1 MVFCFFKV
9 ILFKFNQMHKH
20 FIKSIFFVIILALF
34 TSCNEDKDSNKVII
48 KIETVIKE
56 NDSIRVFYTSDNSID
71 FKEEQAVWKKIS
83 GSGKNQ
89 EILVEIPKNVQP
101 NQLRIDFGK
110 NIANQEI
117 VLNKICVSYL
127 ESTFEAKGEEIY
139 WYFRPDENNTTLDK
153 KNGVLKRKNPSQ
165 LNGPSIYPKGD
176 KLKEQLNELYKK
188 EANAK

>member
-1 MVFCFFKV
+1 M
-9 ILFKFNQMHKH
+9 QKH
-20 FIKSIFFVIILALF
+20 FIKSIFLVIILALF
-34 TSCNEDKDSNKVII
+34 TSCNGDKDSNKVII

-71 FKEEQAVWKKIS
+71 FKEEQAVWKKTD
-83 GSGKNQ
+83 GSIKNQ
-89 EILVEIPKNVQP
+89 EIVIEIPNNILP
-101 NQLRIDFGK
+101 NQLRIDFGN
-110 NIANQEI
+110 NILNQEI

-153 KNGVLKRKNPSQ
+153 NNGVLKRKNPRQ

-176 KLKEQLNELYKK
+176 KLKEQLNKLYNKG
-188 EANAK
+188 ANAK

>member
-1 MVFCFFKV
+1 M
-9 ILFKFNQMHKH
+9 LKH
-20 FIKSIFFVIILALF
+20 FIKSILLVIILVLF
-34 TSCNEDKDSNKVII
+34 TSCNKDKDYNNVNI
-48 KIETVIKE
+48 KIETVIQE
-56 NDSIRVFYTSDNSID
+56 NDSIRVFYTTDNSIN
-71 FKEEQAVWKKIS
+71 FKEEQAVWKIIE
-83 GSGKNQ
+83 GSIKNQ
-89 EILVEIPKNVQP
+89 EIVIEIPNNILP

-110 NIANQEI
+110 NTANQEI

-153 KNGVLKRKNPSQ
+153 KNGVLKRKIPNQ

-188 EANAK
+188 RANAK

>member
-1 MVFCFFKV
+1 MVNF
-9 ILFKFNQMHKH
+9 
-20 FIKSIFFVIILALF
+20 FIKTAFFAIFLAF
-34 TSCNEDKDSNKVII
+34 FSSCKEENDFNKVII

-71 FKEEQAVWKKIS
+71 FKEEQAIWKKIN
-83 GSGKNQ
+83 GSIKNQ
-89 EILVEIPKNVQP
+89 EITIEIPNKILP
-101 NQLRIDFGK
+101 NQLRIDFGN
-110 NIANQEI
+110 NILNQEI

-153 KNGVLKRKNPSQ
+153 KNGVLKRKNSNQ
-165 LNGPSIYPKGD
+165 LNGPSIYPKGE

-188 EANAK
+188 VENAK